1 MKIIKSSFLGAR
13 CVRAHDPNIQ
23 LFQIRSILNMHRDAL
38 VDRILTDLPTYIEYK
53 FHYRA
58 SRQEMA
64 VIFDGLRQ
72 LKLRDIDL
80 EYYSPI
86 LKSLKRKDEL
96 KLGNEYFFLELD
108 EYIRSKLSHQLN
120 FAA

>member
-23 LFQIRSILNMHRDAL
+23 LFQIRNILNMHRDAL

-58 SRQEMA
+58 SRREMA

-72 LKLRDIDL
+72 LKLRDIDM
-80 EYYSPI
+80 EFYSPI

-108 EYIRSKLSHQLN
+108 EFIRSKLSHQLN

>member
-23 LFQIRSILNMHRDAL
+23 LFQIRTILNLHRDSL

-53 FHYRA
+53 FNYRA
-58 SRQEMA
+58 SREELA
-64 VIFDGLRQ
+64 GIFDGLLQ
-72 LKLRDIDL
+72 IKQRDIDM
-80 EYYSPI
+80 EFYQPV
-86 LKSLKRKDEL
+86 LKALQRKDEL
-96 KLGNEYFFLELD
+96 KLSNEHFFLELD
-108 EYIRSKLSHQLN
+108 EFIRTRLSRQLN